1 MPDKVM
7 SRRQA
12 AELVKDHDSIVVCGC
27 ENLLLPDRI
36 LSALEERFVSTGHPR
51 GLTDIHPVIYGMGEN
66 CGLEHFAHEGFLAR
80 SIGSGF
86 SYLKSSKTSQLVREN
101 KLEAYVMPMGSI
113 YRMLQNISC
122 KEPYT
127 LTDVGLDTF
136 VDPRYG
142 GGKFNSGTTKD
153 IVKRMDLGGHQMLCY
168 ENPKVDVAIIR
179 AQTADENGNL
189 ALEQEPVTLGIYTM
203 AAAAKACGGKV
214 IAQVNR
220 LAANDSLPPKRV
232 VVPGIMVDAI
242 VVEEDV
248 PLSGGRLNS
257 ALSGENRMPLGRLE
271 NLPLDSR
278 KVILRRAA
286 REIGKPPKTVNL
298 GVGIP
303 GFLPRILVEEN
314 AMDGV
319 TFFTEHGSLG
329 GVPGDRSN
337 FGTNINPTVLMDP
350 TQVFQ
355 AFRGGLLDMSFLGCG
370 QMDQYGN
377 VNVSSFNGI
386 VPGCGGFIDI
396 THKTKKLVFCATFSS
411 GGAEVEVVEGRL
423 KIRQEGRFFKLVPEV
438 EQITLN
444 GRSARSKGQTILFI
458 TERAVF
464 QALDDG
470 LHLIEVADGVDM
482 EKDILSHIPF
492 PVIVDE
498 DCRKMDAELF
508 VP

>member
-1 MPDKVM
+1 M
-7 SRRQA
+7 SHKIMTRQEA
-12 AELVKDHDSIVVCGC
+12 AELVKDRDTIVVCGC

-51 GLTDIHPVIYGMGEN
+51 DLMDIHPVIYGMGEN

-86 SYLKSSKTSQLVREN
+86 SFLKTSRTSQLVREN
-101 KLEAYVMPMGSI
+101 KLEAYVMPMGTL

-122 KEPYT
+122 GEPYT

-142 GGKFNSGTTKD
+142 GGKFNSRTTED
-153 IVKRMDLGGHQMLCY
+153 IVSLVNLGGHPMLSY
-168 ENPKVDVAIIR
+168 KNPEINVAIIR

-189 ALEQEPVTLGIYTM
+189 TLEQEPVSLGIYSM
-203 AAAAKACGGKV
+203 ATAAKACGGKV

-220 LAANDSLPPKRV
+220 IAASGSLPPKRV
-232 VVPGIMVDAI
+232 VVPGILVDAV

-248 PLSGGRLNS
+248 PLSGGRLNF
-257 ALSGENRMPLGRLE
+257 ALTGENQMPLGRLE
-271 NLPLDSR
+271 RLPLDIR

-286 REIGKPPKTVNL
+286 MEIGQPPKTVNL

-303 GFLPRILVEEN
+303 GFLPRILVEN
-314 AMDGV
+314 GTMDGV

-337 FGTNINPTVLMDP
+337 FGTNINPTALMDP

-355 AFRGGLLDMSFLGCG
+355 AFRGGLLDLSFLGCG
-370 QMDQYGN
+370 QMDRHGN

-386 VPGCGGFIDI
+386 VPGCGGFVDI
-396 THKTKKLVFCATFSS
+396 AHKTKKLVFCATFSS
-411 GGAEVEVVEGRL
+411 GGADIAVEDGRL
-423 KIRQEGRFFKLVPEV
+423 NIRQEGRFFKLVPEV

-444 GRSARSKGQTILFI
+444 GRNARSKGQTILFI

-464 QALDDG
+464 RALDDG
-470 LHLIEVADGVDM
+470 LHLIELADGVDM
-482 EKDILSHIPF
+482 ERDVLAHIPF
-492 PVIVDE
+492 PVTVDE
-498 DCRKMDAELF
+498 CCRKMDAGLF
-508 VP
+508 V